1 MHAAIVA
8 AEKLLH
14 GSSVYLI
21 PHFQRSYSW
30 GQRQWQR
37 LWDDVMALASDHA
50 APAHFIGP
58 LVCRQLQRGP
68 GDSIGRFEVIDG
80 QQRLTTISILLGAMR
95 DHARSENETDAAAQ
109 IHEDYLVHHRRLG
122 SERFKLVPRLQ
133 DRRVW
138 NALVERSQHADLPPG
153 EASVIDEAW
162 TWFAGRVASL
172 RFLGPGETSDPSDPD
187 FRSVLEAVVQ
197 RLAFV
202 SITIDDDNP
211 YRVFE
216 SLNTTGLALTEFDLV
231 RNHLFMQVP
240 LDDQERFEVDAW
252 APFERLWADVVGAG
266 DNSGRVATRFLHD
279 FLTRIFGRF
288 KRGEIFIRF
297 RRWAEDQIR
306 RGGTDSYDIVR
317 VLVQFAEHANR
328 FRSAETIRSL
338 RSIGEAGADWPSD
351 EIDQALLR
359 LAYCDGGSATPLVL
373 ELLERARQ
381 GDLDRAELLGCLQD
395 LTSFLVRRSI
405 TKDSAKAYNKSLA
418 EASRRVRAPVRETLW
433 QELHAI
439 GWPSDEAC
447 VEAIGRHRI
456 YISDPGKARLILE
469 ELERASGTREPV
481 QLARLQIEHVL
492 PQTLS
497 GEGEE
502 TWRDA
507 LGADSDLKHAEFV
520 DTLGNL
526 TLTGWNVELSNHPFT
541 RKRVE
546 YQRSPLSLNAVI
558 GRSPQWTPEEIEAR
572 SLSLMGAFLERF
584 PRFGT
589 PVPPQRRAVQRSA
602 DRANRSR
609 RFWNLFLDHV
619 EELGGGRVQAV
630 VGSKPNLTCHTRYRT
645 IVTLPWIDL
654 RRQCFGIWIQFKGK
668 HGSAIFEQIRPS
680 LDRMRTA
687 LASDFTLTFTGSKRP
702 RLQLPPQYLP
712 ADTVVSDSE
721 VAHRLA
727 EYFLDVRSRL
737 DEALADLA
745 LPLRGSLDDNA
756 NRRHRWNRSLID
768 TAKTLTPLHAGSSCG
783 YGQVVFTNAGFPG
796 GYYLYIVTLKSCQ
809 VCLTIQRRSSDEA
822 VHQRRFDHF
831 QERRAEIEAAMG
843 PLTWTRDDNTSH
855 ARISLTLER
864 GSGADEAEW
873 PEIQTRLAKAMIK
886 FHGTLSPII
895 ESEEFRAI

>member
-8 AEKLLH
+8 TEKLLH

-30 GQRQWQR
+30 GKKQWQR
-37 LWDDVMALASDHA
+37 LWDDVLALAADHN
-50 APAHFIGP
+50 APSHFIGP

-95 DHARSENETDAAAQ
+95 DHARSEKEDDSADQ

-122 SERFKLVPRLQ
+122 NERFKLVPRLQ

-138 NALVERSQHADLPPG
+138 NALVERAPHAPLPAG

-162 TWFAGRVASL
+162 NWFAARVASL
-172 RFLGPGETSDPSDPD
+172 RFLGPGESSDPSDPD

-216 SLNTTGLALTEFDLV
+216 SLNTTGLALSEFDLV

-240 LDDQERFEVDAW
+240 LDDQERFEADAW
-252 APFERLWADVVGAG
+252 APFERLWADAVGAG
-266 DNSGRVATRFLHD
+266 GNAERVATRFLHD
-279 FLTRIFGRF
+279 FLTRSFGRF

-297 RRWAEDQIR
+297 RRWADDQIR
-306 RGGTDSYDIVR
+306 RGDTNPYDIVR
-317 VLVQFAEHANR
+317 VLAQFAEHANR
-328 FRSAETIRSL
+328 FRSAEAIRGL
-338 RSIGEAGADWPSD
+338 RSVGEAGADWPND

-373 ELLERARQ
+373 ELLERTRR
-381 GDLDRAELLGCLQD
+381 GDLERSELLGCLQD

-405 TKDSAKAYNKSLA
+405 TKDSAKAYNNRLA
-418 EASRRVRAPVRETLW
+418 EASRRVNAPVRETLW
-433 QELHAI
+433 QDLHAI

-447 VEAIGRHRI
+447 MEAIVRHRI
-456 YISDPGKARLILE
+456 YTSDPGKARLILE

-497 GEGEE
+497 GEGEAP
-502 TWRDA
+502 WRDA
-507 LGADSDLKHAEFV
+507 LGAESDRKHAEFV

-526 TLTGWNVELSNHPFT
+526 TLTGWNVELSNHPYA
-541 RKRVE
+541 RKRLE
-546 YQRSPLSLNAVI
+546 YQRSPLKLNEAI
-558 GRSPQWTPEEIEAR
+558 ARSPQWTPEEIEAR
-572 SLSLMGAFLERF
+572 SASLMGSFLERF

-589 PVPPQRRAVQRSA
+589 PVPQRRVAQRGA
-602 DRANRSR
+602 ERANRSR

-619 EELGGGRVQAV
+619 EDLGGGRVQAV

-668 HGSAIFEQIRPS
+668 YGSGTFEQIRPS
-680 LDRMRTA
+680 LDRVRA
-687 LASDFTLTFTGSKRP
+687 SLASDFVLSFTISKRP
-702 RLQLPPQYLP
+702 RLELPTQYLP
-712 ADTVVSDSE
+712 SGTETADSE
-721 VAHRLA
+721 IARRLA
-727 EYFLDVRSRL
+727 EYFLDVRARL
-737 DEALADLA
+737 DEALDGLG
-745 LPLRGSLDDNA
+745 LPLRSSLRDNA
-756 NRRHRWNRSLID
+756 HLWYRWNRSLID
-768 TAKTLTPLHAGSSCG
+768 TAKVLTPLHAESSCG
-783 YGQVVFTNAGFPG
+783 YGRTVFTNAGFPG
-796 GYYLYIVTLKSCQ
+796 GYFSYLATQKSCRIR
-809 VCLTIQRRSSDEA
+809 LTIERMSSDERA
-822 VHQRRFDHF
+822 HQRRFDHF
-831 QERRAEIEAAMG
+831 HERRAEIEAVMG
-843 PLTWTRDDNTSH
+843 PLTWSRDDSISY
-855 ARISLTLER
+855 ARISQTLEG
-864 GSGADEAEW
+864 GSGADEADW

-886 FHGTLSPII
+886 FHETLSPII
-895 ESEEFRAI
+895 ESDEFRAI